1 MASEKEKKNTTR
13 LPFLSFLP
21 FSVPRA
27 PAKGPTHTRRPY
39 DHVQVVRLPEGGGR
53 PGRLDAAAP
62 APAVR
67 RREAA
72 LADGGEGARRRRVP
86 LCPSLTPLPFSPCA
100 RDYPVTADEYELL
113 EECGRGVSA
122 TVSENG
128 ERERAGEMG
137 GGAAADRH
145 RRRGGPPPPRPARPL
160 SSTSHPS
167 RSLCLHFPSTAPTG
181 LARPVQAVRRDRR
194 RQADGPGKR
203 QLQPGARGR
212 GREWD
217 DERARGWPAKPPR
230 QPRRRLPPL
239 ALPLSPTARPALPR
253 HHHHHR
259 RRSCGRRRPCASRP
273 TPTSCP
279 CTAPSCTA
287 R

>member
-1 MASEKEKKNTTR
+1 MCVRVWLSACGGEGEGAGAGRRLVQEREHEEGQGWRARRKEKKNTTR

-21 FSVPRA
+21 FSAPRA

-128 ERERAGEMG
+128 ERERAGERG
-137 GGAAADRH
+137 GGG
-145 RRRGGPPPPRPARPL
+145 GGPPSLLNLSPL
-160 SSTSHPS
+160 SFPLPS
-167 RSLCLHFPSTAPTG
+167 LSLYRPHRS
-181 LARPVQAVRRDRR
+181 
-194 RQADGPGKR
+194 
-203 QLQPGARGR
+203 GA
-212 GREWD
+212 
-217 DERARGWPAKPPR
+217 
-230 QPRRRLPPL
+230 
-239 ALPLSPTARPALPR
+239 
-253 HHHHHR
+253 
-259 RRSCGRRRPCASRP
+259 PCASR
-273 TPTSCP
+273 TTRSS
-279 CTAPSCTA
+279 PSS
-287 R
+287 